1 VSKFAARLVLGI
13 VFAFLYLPIVVMIVF
28 SFNSGSSTAV
38 FDSFS
43 FQPFV
48 SLFTYHENLMISLR
62 NSLILAGS
70 VSVISTVFGTLA
82 TVAIFNSRN
91 KRIQSTMMGINKF
104 PMMNPHVV
112 TGVSMMLMFIFISNL
127 LGSRNTLSFTTVLL
141 AHVTITTPFVVLNV
155 MPKLREADPH
165 MLEAAYDLGCTPLRA
180 FFKVTLPTIS
190 TGIISG
196 LMMAFALSLD
206 DFIISFYTT
215 GTGFQ
220 TFPIEVFNQAR
231 RGIRPPVFALSTL
244 IFITIFTLLV
254 LSNYIQIKSEKK
266 KGAKS

>member
-1 VSKFAARLVLGI
+1 MKKVLPRLLLGV

-28 SFNSGSSTAV
+28 SFNSGSTTVV
-38 FDSFS
+38 FESFS

-48 SLFTYHENLMISLR
+48 SLFRYHENLMISLQ

-70 VSVISTVFGTLA
+70 VSLISTVFGTLA
-82 TVAIFNSRN
+82 TVAIFNSRS
-91 KRIQSTMMGINKF
+91 KRMQSTMMGINKF

-112 TGVSMMLMFIFISNL
+112 TGVSMMLMFIFVSNF
-127 LGSRNTLSFTTVLL
+127 LGTRNTLSFVTVLI

-155 MPKLREADPH
+155 MPKLRESDPH
-165 MLEAAYDLGCTPLRA
+165 MLEAAYDLGCTPVRA

-215 GTGFQ
+215 GVGFN

-231 RGIRPPVFALSTL
+231 RGVRPSVFALSTL

-254 LSNYIQIKSEKK
+254 LINLIQIKSEKRN
-266 KGAKS
+266 GAKP